1 MTHLIFYSVDVMLD
15 GSECAAEAD
24 DGIMNVVIPVESDSH
39 GRTAAIKQKWNKSN
53 GTKKSYYVGSLQTL
67 CCGKKVAHLQ
77 RKAVMPRTQR

>member
-24 DGIMNVVIPVESDSH
+24 DGIMNVVIPVESDRH

-53 GTKKSYYVGSLQTL
+53 GTKKSLKHYYVESLQTL
-67 CCGKKVAHLQ
+67 W
-77 RKAVMPRTQR
+77 